1 MKNTKM
7 LKKNYEFKNVLNKGS
22 FYSGKYIQA
31 FIYKNNKSLNYIGL
45 AISSKTAN
53 AVTRNNIKRLLREN
67 YTNFEKNLNFGY
79 NIVFLWNKK
88 ANIEDYD
95 FYKIKED
102 MNNIFKKSKIL
113 KSEE

>member
-1 MKNTKM
+1 MKNTKT

-79 NIVFLWNKK
+79 NIVILWNKK